1 MAIVTLCPQCQTAFS
16 VQPVHLSAADGWV
29 KCGKCE
35 HLFQVDQHLFE
46 MDDPQPVQELI
57 QPLSRPQEAE
67 LKLELVQNQDMT
79 LVHLM
84 LAVLGIGLVMQLIF
98 HQRNVL
104 AARVPEL
111 QPVLQWLCKP
121 VGCQLRIPMDTE
133 LVSMEASTFKRIAP
147 NTFVF
152 EGTVRSLSD
161 GALMPPALE
170 LSLQSEGEARVRK
183 VISADQLGFQEP
195 LRPFGN
201 HPFSVSFTLEPSLSQ
216 TIDGFK
222 ALLFYP

>member
-16 VQPVHLSAADGWV
+16 VQPEHLSAADGWV
-29 KCGKCE
+29 QCGKCE

-46 MDDPQPVQELI
+46 MDDPQPMPELI
-57 QPLSRPQEAE
+57 QPLSKPQQADFKFEQGQYQDTA
-67 LKLELVQNQDMT
+67 KVQ
-79 LVHLM
+79 LF
-84 LAVLGIGLVMQLIF
+84 LAVLAFALLFQWTV
-98 HQRNVL
+98 HQRHVI
-104 AARVPEL
+104 AAHVPEL
-111 QPVLQWLCKP
+111 HPVLLGICKP
-121 VGCQLRIPMDTE
+121 LNCE
-133 LVSMEASTFKRIAP
+133 LSVPIDIEQVSMESSTFKRVAD

-152 EGTVRSLSD
+152 EGTVKNLSN

-170 LSLQSEGEARVRK
+170 LSLQSEGETRVRK
-183 VISADQLGFQEP
+183 VISADQLGFHEP